1 MQKLFQFPRVIIFMI
16 LFSFLSLAAVIFTP
30 AYPELAKQFNLTD
43 FQSQWMM
50 TIFLLGTTIGRL
62 PYSPLANRYGRKKTL
77 CIGIFISL
85 IGTLFTIFAPSY
97 SLICVG
103 RFIQALGCSSTLK
116 IGYTMIGDIHQ
127 GPEATKALSKSMF
140 AYAILPGIGTAVSG
154 YLTPYF
160 GWQGGFWV
168 FALFT
173 IVFLFSC
180 LFLPETLKEKD
191 RQPLNMKRVIQGYG
205 VQFKDFYLV
214 LWSCLMGL
222 STAILFIFSQEAP
235 FIAIDL
241 LGMTSVQYGT
251 YYLIPAIGIA
261 AGSFATNWMAG
272 KISPSRSMLYG
283 IFIIFFS
290 GAMMGAFFMGGWKSG
305 WALFIPQVVVQFG
318 DAVLYTFAS
327 SQGISNAK
335 DKSNASAIMLFINS
349 LISVLGTF
357 LVGLLVPRSL
367 ISLPLVF
374 VFISGLMFL
383 LWIALRARC
392 RKA

>member
-1 MQKLFQFPRVIIFMI
+1 MV

-30 AYPELAKQFNLTD
+30 AYPELAKQFHLTD
-43 FQSQWMM
+43 FQSQWIM
-50 TIFLLGTTIGRL
+50 TIFLLGTATGRL
-62 PYSPLANRYGRKKTL
+62 PYGPLANRYGRKKTL
-77 CIGIFISL
+77 CTGLLISL
-85 IGTLFTIFAPSY
+85 LGTLFTIFAPSY
-97 SLICVG
+97 FLICVG

-127 GPEATKALSKSMF
+127 GPAATKALSKSML

-154 YLTPYF
+154 YLTPSF

-173 IVFLFSC
+173 IVFFFAC
-180 LFLPETLKEKD
+180 LSLPETLKE
-191 RQPLNMKRVIQGYG
+191 RQSLHVKVIAQGYAA
-205 VQFKDFYLV
+205 QFKDFYLV

-222 STAILFIFSQEAP
+222 STAIIFIFSQEAP

-241 LGMTSVQYGT
+241 LGMTSTAYGT

-272 KISPSRSMLYG
+272 KISPARAMLYG
-283 IFIIFFS
+283 IIIILFS
-290 GAMMGAFFMGGWKSG
+290 GSLMGALFLGGWKSG
-305 WALFIPQVVVQFG
+305 WALFLPQLVVQFG
-318 DAVLYTFAS
+318 DAMLYTFAS
-327 SQGISNAK
+327 SQGITNAK

-349 LISVLGTF
+349 SLAVLGTF

-367 ISLPLVF
+367 LSLPLVF
-374 VFISGLMFL
+374 IFIAALMILAWL
-383 LWIALRARC
+383 LLRSRC
-392 RKA
+392 HKVCR